1 MDDYRH
7 LKREG
12 KGESRGLLSGE
23 TQPEDARMLL
33 EKMKEIAQLISN
45 VFKNFL

>member
-1 MDDYRH
+1 MNDYSH

-12 KGESRGLLSGE
+12 KGESKGLLSGE

-33 EKMKEIAQLISN
+33 EKMKEIATLISD
-45 VFKNFL
+45 VIQIP